1 MWMLTTAAE
10 RDDISEDLRHF
21 FLEPLL
27 RVSTLLLPAASSTV
41 NLTAVAAGPNGTVTL
56 YVVS

>member
-1 MWMLTTAAE
+1 MWLLTTPAE

-27 RVSTLLLPAASSTV
+27 RVSTACSHQVLSLGLLVVGAAATY
-41 NLTAVAAGPNGTVTL
+41 T
-56 YVVS
+56 YC